1 MHPAQRHGTVHTG
14 RDRQCGRGLWPLC
27 EGKHGMKWK
36 VGAVTITKIVE
47 IEGAGGTKFI
57 LPQASPGV
65 VREMDWLIPRYATAE
80 GKLKMAIQSYV
91 VEASG
96 QRILVDTCLGNDKEG
111 RHIPIWNKLNTP
123 FLYKLT
129 EAGFA
134 PETIDTVICTHLHVD
149 HVGWNTKLVAGKW
162 VPTFPNA
169 KYLLGKTEYDFWNG
183 FEESKEQ
190 KAIFADSVKPVVDA
204 GQVQLI
210 ASDSQVTDEIGT
222 FPTPGHSPGHMSI
235 RIRSGGEEA
244 VLLGDVAHHP
254 VQFEHPDWSSTFDSD
269 PKASAKMREELFGKL
284 AGTKVKVF
292 GGHFDPGYVV
302 RAGKAFRL
310 LESPGK

>member
-1 MHPAQRHGTVHTG
+1 
-14 RDRQCGRGLWPLC
+14 
-27 EGKHGMKWK
+27 MKWK

-57 LPQASPGV
+57 LPQAAPDV
-65 VREMDWLIPRYATAE
+65 VREMDWLIPRYATPE
-80 GKLKMAIQSYV
+80 GKLRMAIQSYGI
-91 VEASG
+91 EAGG
-96 QRILVDTCLGNDKEG
+96 QRIVVDTGLGNDKQG

-123 FLYKLT
+123 FLYKMT

-134 PETIDTVICTHLHVD
+134 PDTIDTVICTHLHVD

-169 KYLLGKTEYDFWNG
+169 KYLFGKTEYDFWNG

-190 KAIFADSVKPVVDA
+190 KAVFADSVKPVVDV
-204 GQVQLI
+204 GQAELI
-210 ASDSQVTDEIGT
+210 ASETQVTDEIST

-235 RIRSGGEEA
+235 RIHSSGEEA
-244 VLLGDVAHHP
+244 ILLGDVAHHP
-254 VQFEHPDWSSTFDSD
+254 VQFEHLDWSSTFDSD

-302 RAGKAFRL
+302 REGKAFRL
-310 LESPGK
+310 YETPAK